1 LKPLDPDLWRLL
13 VLVMGAIGF
22 GLAATV
28 AMLAQA

>member
-1 LKPLDPDLWRLL
+1 LKPLSPDLWRLL
-13 VLVMGAIGF
+13 VLAMGAIGF